1 METATTDFPIYMMGI
16 EQYLDFRLKLGYDED
31 FESREEFEDF
41 TYSGWE
47 KNLVNW
53 YSSSPF
59 ADAGV
64 LLDIAEDDEH
74 LNEELRWHEAV
85 VRVRDDIAFLEVY
98 RQENI
103 TAKDT
108 NSEAFKAEVSKIMDW
123 LSWMASRY
131 ELKLADTSCGFMNLK
146 SI

>member
-1 METATTDFPIYMMGI
+1 MKTATADFPICMMCI
-16 EQYLDFRLKLGYDED
+16 DQYFDFRLKYGYDED
-31 FESREEFEDF
+31 YESEEEFEKA
-41 TYSGWE
+41 TYIDWE
-47 KNLVNW
+47 KNLEGW
-53 YSSSPF
+53 YSYSPF

-64 LLDIAEDDEH
+64 LLDIAENDEH